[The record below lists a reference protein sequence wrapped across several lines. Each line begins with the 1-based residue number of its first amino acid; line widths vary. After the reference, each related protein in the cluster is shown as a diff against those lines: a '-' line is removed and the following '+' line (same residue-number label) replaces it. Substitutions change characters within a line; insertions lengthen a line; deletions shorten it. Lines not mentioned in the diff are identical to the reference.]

1 MACILVCE
9 VPNER
14 SIRGYLHHHFLRR
27 PDDHRWGGLLRVEGL
42 EGRHSTLVIFLGLLC
57 AMMAAA
63 APPVCVPAAT
73 STLFS
78 GSPKIGFPTGTGYSV
93 AANCTGTGGSITYLW
108 TQTAGT
114 NTLVLATATTSTVG
128 VTGNNAFSTITD
140 VLNVRATDSNGTSN
154 TTISIG
160 TYGGV
165 DANGVI
171 TDFTP
176 ALGSTNGPLFLKI
189 LGPIC
194 GYGAACQQE
203 PWYDDR
209 DVYMAAQQIA
219 NGVPGSYYAGYWNTP
234 QAGTCTVTGG
244 STTVTCVGSSFRA
257 GVGAAPCDAGGL
269 AISGALFWWAYTG
282 SDGLQHYT
290 GHGVASCASNT
301 VLTLT
306 EAYPLNS
313 VITGGS
319 YTLANCDTP
328 CSGLTWGYYTDG
340 AGGNAAQGYAGAWNY
355 SPGPANYY
363 DNVVGFYTLGIRTGQ
378 DIYLAK
384 AKALADLW
392 WQSPA
397 IDQGN
402 SCHFG
407 GAWQACYNGTR
418 QSFSMLGVILRALDG
433 KPGYFTG
440 LRTAMWPT
448 FIIYTTSY
456 INGGYVDDVRGE
468 SYMIDYTAACAIVE
482 PDMTQRTTCKDALRT
497 GVTQTNNWSN
507 LQQADGSYV
516 SYYSNGNTSVGNA
529 TTITMSGT
537 TATLSGATCPTGTW
551 YLWTWVTAP
560 GTQPASVTSSGAD
573 GIYYTALCNGT
584 GVATISPTYA
594 GAAGGGKGYSFSQT
608 CVGWCTQPF
617 MNGLMGTAM
626 GLAAVALDD
635 GAHDTY
641 RDTYKTIANNLG
653 TFLATTGRST
663 RTGLQYFYTPLCGA
677 PPPTSDEM
685 CNLASSFNV
694 QQMRSLSA
702 EATMPLMQSWART
715 GTLSYKTASLTLNAE
730 MYCKAS
736 TNCLQSTTV
745 DYLTDLNPGG
755 QYVSGTPPTG
765 MWPKWFG
772 EFMGFTEGDIAQPAL
787 TPMISS
793 APSFHGNISIRG
805 AIH

>member
-1 MACILVCE
+1 MK
-9 VPNER
+9 P
-14 SIRGYLHHHFLRR
+14 
-27 PDDHRWGGLLRVEGL
+27 LL
-42 EGRHSTLVIFLGLLC
+42 LLLS
-57 AMMAAA
+57 ALALYA
-63 APPVCVPAAT
+63 APPVCVPAST
-73 STLFS
+73 STNFS
-78 GSPKIGFPTGTGYSV
+78 GSPKIGFPIGTGYSV

-114 NTLVLATATTSTVG
+114 NTLVLATATTATVG

-154 TTISIG
+154 TTIPIG

-244 STTVTCVGSSFRA
+244 SATVTCVGSSFRA
-257 GVGAAPCDAGGL
+257 GVGAAPCDAGGTVI
-269 AISGALFWWAYTG
+269 AGAFIWWSYAAGSYTG
-282 SDGLQHYT
+282 R
-290 GHGVASCASNT
+290 GVSSCASNT
-301 VLTLT
+301 VLTMT

-313 VITGGS
+313 VIVANS
-319 YTLANCDTP
+319 YTLTNCDAG

-340 AGGNAAQGYAGAWNY
+340 AGGDAAQGYAGAWNY
-355 SPGPANYY
+355 SPAPGNYY

-378 DIYLAK
+378 DIYFAK
-384 AKALADLW
+384 ARALADLW
-392 WQSPA
+392 WQAPA

-407 GAWQACYNGTR
+407 GAWQLCFNSAR

-448 FIIYTTSY
+448 FINYATTYLNSF
-456 INGGYVDDVRGE
+456 GVDDVRGQA
-468 SYMIDYTAACAIVE
+468 YPQDYTAACAIVE
-482 PDMTQRTTCKDALRT
+482 PDATQKANCKAALVT
-497 GVTQTNNWSN
+497 GLTQSPNNWSS
-507 LQQADGSYV
+507 LQQMDGSYISFYDEANV
-516 SYYSNGNTSVGNA
+516 GGLSSIGNSNSIAANIG
-529 TTITMSGT
+529 GT
-537 TATLSGATCPTGTW
+537 TMTLTGATCPNGTHF
-551 YLWTWVTAP
+551 LWTWPTSP
-560 GTQPASVTSSGAD
+560 NSIPANNAAGDS
-573 GIYYTALCNGT
+573 IYYTATCNGT
-584 GVATISPTYA
+584 STMTISPTYLGVIA
-594 GAAGGGKGYSFSQT
+594 TGKGYDISPYDASSMLPAG

-617 MNGLMGTAM
+617 MDGLMGIAQ

-653 TFLATTGRST
+653 TFLSTTGRSN
-663 RTGLQYFYTPLCGA
+663 RTGMLYFYTPLCGS
-677 PPPTSDEM
+677 PPSVSDEM
-685 CNLASSFNV
+685 CNLASSFSV
-694 QQMRSLSA
+694 QQMRSLGGEVA
-702 EATMPLMQSWART
+702 MPLMQSWART
-715 GTLSYKTASLTLNAE
+715 GTLSYKTAALAINAE

-765 MWPKWFG
+765 TAPKWFG
-772 EFMGFTEGDIAQPAL
+772 QFNGFPEGNIAQP
-787 TPMISS
+787 TPSPS
-793 APSFHGNISIRG
+793 VSKTPSFRGNVGLRGGISAR
-805 AIH
+805 